1 MDIICTLTDRAQN
14 HILVSLNADSL
25 NVCHVIYL
33 HFARANNMI
42 VVRGRWKRN
51 VLIND
56 ALNTFYLRL
65 YEVGRMANDHSN
77 SERGNPLPPL
87 HGIFFRLAARVLLY
101 APSHRQDSTYHGLWY
116 TSCGALA
123 GPTHSSVG
131 PPSGVEP
138 TTHSTMSGRSTTEL
152 HLASGRKDGRKEIL
166 Y

>member
-14 HILVSLNADSL
+14 HILVSFNADSL

-42 VVRGRWKRN
+42 GVRGRWKRN

-101 APSHRQDSTYHGLWY
+101 A
-116 TSCGALA
+116 
-123 GPTHSSVG
+123 HSSVG